1 MSDESHIIQCIR
13 NGFRRRIEE
22 STDWRNRRRKG
33 KDIVTNVCRRRSS
46 TGGQGARCEGDDKQI
61 QKILGEEESVTER
74 RKIKGVGIRERKR

>member
-13 NGFRRRIEE
+13 NGLRRRIEE

-33 KDIVTNVCRRRSS
+33 EDIVTNVCRRRSS
-46 TGGQGARCEGDDKQI
+46 TGGQGARSEGDDKQI

-74 RKIKGVGIRERKR
+74 KKIKGVGIRERKR